1 MTDGKE
7 AIDFYSEYRA
17 YKGYTAKSDY
27 LAIRKW
33 AFNGLKEQRQ
43 KQKANGEQVAPQEE
57 LIKGKYTRAQV
68 EEFAKQLNIS
78 YEKAL
83 KCCGGE

>member
-1 MTDGKE
+1 MSDGKE

-33 AFNGLKEQRQ
+33 AFNGLKEQRA
-43 KQKANGEQVAPQEE
+43 KNGTQTDAEPQEE

-83 KCCGGE
+83 KCC